1 MLCGDL
7 VFGFLVQLPFVVAQ
21 CVGRLSRKTRKVDDE
36 MASVLFDGGQPNS
49 SHSATGT
56 KKSRGGRAAAKASG
70 LELQDAIRRRLERNL
85 QSTRG
90 STSPD
95 DGGVSG
101 AKSAAV
107 PTLATGDGN
116 KDESKNSDSSL
127 DRESVDP
134 RKKKATKENESKQ
147 NLLDSTYLDD
157 FD

>member
-1 MLCGDL
+1 M
-7 VFGFLVQLPFVVAQ
+7 
-21 CVGRLSRKTRKVDDE
+21 
-36 MASVLFDGGQPNS
+36 
-49 SHSATGT
+49 
-56 KKSRGGRAAAKASG
+56 
-70 LELQDAIRRRLERNL
+70 

-95 DGGVSG
+95 DGGVPG